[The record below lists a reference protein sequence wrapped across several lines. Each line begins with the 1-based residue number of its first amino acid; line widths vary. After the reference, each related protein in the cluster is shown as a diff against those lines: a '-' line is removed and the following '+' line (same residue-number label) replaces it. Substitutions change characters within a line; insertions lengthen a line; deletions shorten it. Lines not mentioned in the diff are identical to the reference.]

1 MNSILHGIIFIL
13 TSSSF
18 VTIVTIVFNNCK
30 NSILKWVL
38 KLNFFK
44 TLQVFFLYVCLEK
57 PYTDFLFCYTI
68 VFTLVSLK
76 YVQKKQAKLFDS
88 QFHKKSLQL
97 HSKIKNKHDG
107 GADVDFFVSASI
119 THRLVVSFIFCFL
132 D

>member
-30 NSILKWVL
+30 NSIL

-97 HSKIKNKHDG
+97 HSKNQKQ
-107 GADVDFFVSASI
+107 
-119 THRLVVSFIFCFL
+119 T
-132 D
+132 